1 MIKSIKLTNFQR
13 HKDSLFKFT
22 PGVNIISGK
31 TKAGKSSIVRAL
43 RYVSENRPITN
54 KYERRGQKGFV
65 IDVEFDDGV
74 VSRVKDKG
82 NKYIL
87 NGKELNAVGT
97 DVPEEVSQFFGF
109 NDFSLQG
116 QFDAVKFLTDSPG
129 KVAKYINSITK
140 QEIIEEVTKNINTE
154 VKNITDEKNTTE
166 RLLLENEQK
175 LTSLSEL
182 TKLKAKKDKIQNK
195 IGEHTEAVK
204 IYYALSVIV
213 DNVNELNKKIESFA
227 DLESLSKE
235 VNKVIEAHKEYQGLK
250 KWNESLLSL
259 ICGLSLAEGKISK
272 LKNIDKLS
280 AILKMAEEEKQELN
294 EITEVKRKI
303 NFYIKSL
310 ESIQLKTEELNKE
323 IEEQQGLLSGID
335 ICPLCGNKWEQK

>member
-213 DNVNELNKKIESFA
+213 DNVSKIEKRINSFP
-227 DLESLSKE
+227 DLNSLSKE

-294 EITEVKRKI
+294 KITEVKRKI
-303 NFYIKSL
+303 DIYIKGL